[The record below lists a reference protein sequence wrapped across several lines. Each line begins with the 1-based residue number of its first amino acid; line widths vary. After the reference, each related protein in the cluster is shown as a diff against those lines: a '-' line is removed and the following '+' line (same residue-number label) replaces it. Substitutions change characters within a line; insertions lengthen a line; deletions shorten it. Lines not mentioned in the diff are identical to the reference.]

1 MDRWFPISGGN
12 DFGIIKSRVLELV
25 VLLSRAALEGGADVE
40 QIFGLNYRYMNK
52 IHSFTKIEETGTR
65 YIP

>member
-1 MDRWFPISGGN
+1 MDQWFPISSGN
-12 DFGIIKSRVLELV
+12 DFDIIKSRVLELV

-52 IHSFTKIEETGTR
+52 IHSFTKISEGL
-65 YIP
+65 